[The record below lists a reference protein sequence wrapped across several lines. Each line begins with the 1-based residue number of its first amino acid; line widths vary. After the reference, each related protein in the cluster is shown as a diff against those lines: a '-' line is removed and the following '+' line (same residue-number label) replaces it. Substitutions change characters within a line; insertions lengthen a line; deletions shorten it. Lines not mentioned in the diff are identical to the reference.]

1 MIEWI
6 VLAVLAAG
14 GLLGNSKKENPKSL
28 LTSNKPEEFS
38 GELSKWRADWE
49 PMVDRSRWIPK
60 SMASR
65 IVASSA
71 PPKRSGSSFILSVG
85 NHIERELMAEFAAH
99 NVAYLARQKERLK
112 PFFDTVEKNPLTD
125 EQMDGC
131 ICMDDAVQIVA
142 AAGSGKTSTMV
153 ARVGYALHEDLVKP
167 EQILV
172 LAFNRAV
179 AEELQARIDTRLK
192 GFDGIGAVTVKTFN
206 AFGLSVIGKST
217 GRKPSLAE
225 WAEPGRDIPMIVQ
238 IIEDLR
244 TTDRKFRQDWDLF
257 RTVFGRD
264 IGQSGLP
271 SQANAFING
280 KRGILTANGDIVK
293 SEEERMIA
301 DWLFFN
307 GIRYEYERPYEHDTA
322 TEDHRQYHPDF
333 FYPEIGLYHEHFAL
347 DKNGRAPAH
356 FGGDYLSGVHWK
368 RELHAEM
375 NTQFIETTSHGIRS
389 AGGFASLEDELRALG
404 VVLDYDPERETK
416 GQKPV
421 TTEQLAKTLRVFQQH
436 VKSNGLSH
444 QQLRDA
450 IAKDTGDHADRLARF
465 LALFEPIGNEWDRR
479 LREANCI
486 DFDDMLLLATDH
498 IESGRYNS
506 PYQMVL
512 ADEFQD
518 TSRAK
523 VRLLKALLKNAG
535 EDAHLCVVG
544 DDWQGINRFAG
555 ADIGVMTEF
564 EQVFDYSTRLT
575 LNTTFRCPVQLCEV
589 SSAFIQANPRQ
600 IRKIVATT
608 NPYAKKALHV
618 FAAKTQSLWLERLEQ
633 DLQSMYEFAI
643 DGKLKS
649 DVGDRV
655 SVMIL
660 GRYHKDEPRE
670 LIRWRQRFGI
680 HLNIEF
686 RTVHASKGLEAD
698 YVVLVNVV
706 EGLMGF
712 PSQLNDDPVLQI
724 AMPEPDPYPLAE
736 ERRLFYVA
744 LTRAR
749 RQVRIYTQE
758 ESPSRF
764 LSELARADAAVIE
777 TEVGALNL
785 CPKCGIGTV
794 RQYTGRYGPFEAC
807 SAHPRC
813 DFKRSLSKDDSH
825 AKGKTKRVRI
835 AQPIAAGDNCPTCG
849 TGSMVVRSSGAYE
862 PFLACSGYP
871 SCMTTAMLK
880 PLSAKL
886 AKSELPERK
895 GHFHAVTSRYL
906 RRR

>member
-6 VLAVLAAG
+6 FLAVLAAG
-14 GLLGNSKKENPKSL
+14 GLLGNGKKKGPESL
-28 LTSNKPEEFS
+28 LRAIKPEES
-38 GELSKWRADWE
+38 SRELSKWRADWE

-65 IVASSA
+65 VLARFA
-71 PPKRSGSSFILSVG
+71 PPKHFGSYSILSAG
-85 NHIERELMAEFAAH
+85 NRFEQDLMTEFAAH
-99 NVAYLARQKERLK
+99 NVAYLARQKKRLK
-112 PFFDTVEKNPLTD
+112 PFFDTVERNPLTD

-131 ICMDDAVQIVA
+131 VCMDDAVQIAA

-167 EQILV
+167 ERILV
-172 LAFNRAV
+172 LAFNTAV
-179 AEELQARIDTRLK
+179 AEELQARINTRLK
-192 GFDGIGAVTVKTFN
+192 EFDGIDAVTVKTFN
-206 AFGLSVIGKST
+206 AFGLSVIGKAT

-225 WAEPGRDIPMIVQ
+225 WAVAGRDIPMIVQ

-244 TTDRKFRQDWDLF
+244 ISDRKFRQDWDLF

-264 IGQSGLP
+264 IGQSVLP
-271 SQANAFING
+271 TQANAFICG
-280 KRGILTANGDIVK
+280 KRGILTANGDVVK

-301 DWLFFN
+301 DWLFYN
-307 GIRYEYERPYEHDTA
+307 GVHYEYERPYEHDTA
-322 TEDHRQYHPDF
+322 TEDHRQYQPDF
-333 FYPEIGLYHEHFAL
+333 FYPAIGLYHEHFAL
-347 DKNGRAPAH
+347 DKNGRSPAH
-356 FGGDYLSGVHWK
+356 FGGDYLRGVNWK
-368 RELHAEM
+368 RELHEEM
-375 NTQFIETTSHGIRS
+375 KTQLIETTSHGIRR
-389 AGGFASLEDELRALG
+389 AGGFASLEEELNRRG

-450 IAKDTGDHADRLARF
+450 TAKDTGDHADRLARF
-465 LALFEPIGNEWDRR
+465 LELFKPIANEWDRR
-479 LREANCI
+479 LRESNCI
-486 DFDDMLLLATDH
+486 DFDDMLLLATDL

-523 VRLLKALLKNAG
+523 VRLLKAMLKNAG
-535 EDAHLCVVG
+535 EEAHLCVVG

-564 EQVFDYSTRLT
+564 ERVFDYATRLT
-575 LNTTFRCPVQLCEV
+575 LNTTFRCPVKLCEV
-589 SSAFIQANPRQ
+589 SSSFVQANPRQ
-600 IRKIVATT
+600 LRKTVATT
-608 NPYAKKALHV
+608 NTYAKKALHV
-618 FAAKTQSLWLERLEQ
+618 FAAKTRSLWLERLEQ

-643 DGKLKS
+643 VGKLKS
-649 DVGDRV
+649 DVDDRV

-670 LIRWRQRFGI
+670 LGRWRQRFGI
-680 HLNIEF
+680 HLNIEY

-724 AMPEPDPYPLAE
+724 AMTEPDPYPLAE

-749 RQVRIYTQE
+749 RQVRIYTQAD
-758 ESPSRF
+758 SPSRF
-764 LSELARADAAVIE
+764 LSELARTAAAEIE
-777 TEVGALNL
+777 TEVGSLCL

-794 RQYTGRYGPFEAC
+794 KQYTGKYGPFEAC

-813 DFKRSLSKDDSH
+813 DFKRSEN
-825 AKGKTKRVRI
+825 G
-835 AQPIAAGDNCPTCG
+835 
-849 TGSMVVRSSGAYE
+849 
-862 PFLACSGYP
+862 
-871 SCMTTAMLK
+871 
-880 PLSAKL
+880 SAKVCHGSGGIVL
-886 AKSELPERK
+886 
-895 GHFHAVTSRYL
+895 L
-906 RRR
+906 RAE